1 MTAWTPTHASL
12 HQRLRTARL
21 VSGRSRYLL
30 PKGSHILMAVSGG
43 QDSLCL
49 AKLLLD
55 LQPKWE
61 WRLAI
66 VHCDHRWRTDSTAN
80 AQHVWQLAQ
89 KWQLPCWI
97 ETAQTPP
104 GNEAAAR
111 QWRYDVFETVA
122 KQGEFSHLVT
132 GHTLSDR
139 AETLL
144 YNLVRGSGA
153 DGLQALTWQRTLSAT
168 APNIWVTR
176 PILHLTRE
184 ETAAFCQV
192 FALPIWEDSTN
203 QSLKFRRNRIRHE
216 LIPYLRKHFN
226 LKTEQS
232 LAQTVEILSAEVEY
246 LEEQAAQLYD
256 QVVTVDLQA
265 GVCRCDRTLWCA
277 APLALQRRVAR
288 RLLQTVMPEPPLFGH
303 IEKLVTLA
311 HAPNRSQSDPFP
323 GYWVARIEGPTLWL
337 EKKVDLFFLSR

>member
-1 MTAWTPTHASL
+1 
-12 HQRLRTARL
+12 
-21 VSGRSRYLL
+21 
-30 PKGSHILMAVSGG
+30 MAISGG

-49 AKLLLD
+49 AQLLLD

-66 VHCDHRWRTDSTAN
+66 VHCDHRWRSDSAAN

-97 ETAQTPP
+97 ETALTPP
-104 GNEAAAR
+104 TSEAAAR
-111 QWRYDVFETVA
+111 QWRYWVFETVA
-122 KQGEFSHLVT
+122 KQGEFTHLVT

-153 DGLQALTWQRTLSAT
+153 DGLQSLTWQRALSPT
-168 APNIWVTR
+168 APDIWVTR

-203 QSLKFRRNRIRHE
+203 QNLKLRRNRIRHE
-216 LIPYLRKHFN
+216 LMPYLRKHFN
-226 LKTEQS
+226 EKTERA

-246 LEEQAAQLYD
+246 LEAQATALYAK
-256 QVVTVDLQA
+256 VISAEPQA
-265 GVCRCDRTLWCA
+265 DRWRCDRTLFCA

-288 RLLQTVMPEPPLFGH
+288 QLLQAVMPEPPLFSH
-303 IEKLVTLA
+303 IEKLVSLA

-323 GYWVARIEGPTLWL
+323 GYWLARIEGDNLWL
-337 EKKVDLFFLSR
+337 EQKKN